1 MTKKSKKTGH
11 KGKGRER
18 VCRVS
23 YTLNSTQPVTST
35 IIGDQ
40 PLFYMN
46 YEGAFEDDS
55 FGGEDVFLDDAMD
68 ADVFDAR
75 PYSAGGLE
83 DFSDFSGESAFSSE
97 LRMEEFLF
105 EGSAICRP
113 VHADVRGEPIGNS
126 LADLEDILS
135 SSRFAAALFNT
146 ARLDGITLAHGM
158 HVENAFYDSVAG
170 KIFIHPRLDR
180 AEAALCIVRELRMIW
195 QISHGGH
202 MNPLRFHPDHAI
214 LVNRAQQ
221 ADLAVAMVRAA
232 WEFQLS
238 GERSPWERLEMSSMS
253 DLVRVFAREAFLD
266 FRTLNNGTACAGA
279 FEAWFLSERC
289 RRFDKALIQ
298 NMLADY
304 RGTVFGSDQ
313 TSRTVSAEI
322 IAALGTMPFGKNYL
336 VAHARTILTDP
347 VFTEVRD
354 RANANFLWFIK
365 FEKSFR
371 DAEQELQQGE
381 GPSGPAVRPD
391 RFSTLTWNGSHEQE
405 RKNNVISLP
414 QRTCGET
421 AENVLPSRR
430 GKSSGGAQ
438 IIDLPRRPGKGG
450 VHL

>member
-1 MTKKSKKTGH
+1 MAKKHTQKSDRT
-11 KGKGRER
+11 GKGQGR
-18 VCRVS
+18 VCRVA
-23 YTLNSTQPVTST
+23 YTLNNSQPVTST

-46 YEGAFEDDS
+46 YDD
-55 FGGEDVFLDDAMD
+55 
-68 ADVFDAR
+68 
-75 PYSAGGLE
+75 GLE
-83 DFSDFSGESAFSSE
+83 NEIFSPEAFMEESLTGDSYDLSSYDLPEESYTETTFSSE
-97 LRMEEFLF
+97 VRMEEFLF
-105 EGSAICRP
+105 EGAAICRP
-113 VHADVRGEPIGNS
+113 AHTDVCGRPIGNR
-126 LADLEDILS
+126 LEDLETLVCA
-135 SSRFAAALFNT
+135 SRFAAALYNT
-146 ARLDGITLAHGM
+146 ARLDGITVEQAT
-158 HVENAFYDSVAG
+158 HVESAFYDSVAG

-180 AEAALCIVRELRMIW
+180 AEAALCVVRELRRVW
-195 QISHGGH
+195 QIAHGGH
-202 MNPLRFHPDHAI
+202 INPLRFHPDHAI

-238 GERSPWERLEMSSMS
+238 GQRAPWERLEMSSMS

-266 FRTLNNGTACAGA
+266 FRTLNNGQACAAA
-279 FEAWFLSERC
+279 FETWFLSERC

-304 RGTVFGSDQ
+304 QGTVFGSDQ

-336 VAHARTILTDP
+336 QGHARTILTDP

-381 GPSGPAVRPD
+381 GPTGPAIRPD
-391 RFSTLTWNGSHEQE
+391 RFPTLTLNGAHEPQ
-405 RKNNVISLP
+405 RKSNVIALP
-414 QRTCGET
+414 QRTLRSKGGSL
-421 AENVLPSRR
+421 LPSRR
-430 GKSSGGAQ
+430 RPSSGGAQ
-438 IIDLPRRPGKGG
+438 IIDLPRRPGEGG
-450 VHL
+450 VHF

>member
-1 MTKKSKKTGH
+1 MAKKTTR
-11 KGKGRER
+11 KTNRTGKGRGR

-23 YTLNSTQPVTST
+23 YTLNNTQPVTST

-40 PLFYMN
+40 PLFYLN
-46 YEGAFEDDS
+46 YEDSFEDEV
-55 FGGEDVFLDDAMD
+55 FGGSDVFSEDDF
-68 ADVFDAR
+68 ADRA
-75 PYSAGGLE
+75 YEASSYGMS
-83 DFSDFSGESAFSSE
+83 SDLYPDSRAETVFSSE
-97 LRMEEFLF
+97 VRMEEFLF
-105 EGSAICRP
+105 ESAAICRP
-113 VHADVRGEPIGNS
+113 VHTDVRGEPIGTR
-126 LADLEDILS
+126 LEDLERLVS
-135 SSRFAAALFNT
+135 SSRFAAALYNT
-146 ARLDGITLAHGM
+146 ARIDGITLAQAT

-180 AEAALCIVRELRMIW
+180 AEAALCIVRELRRVW
-195 QISHGGH
+195 QIAHGGH
-202 MNPLRFHPDHAI
+202 LNPLRFHPDHAI

-238 GERSPWERLEMSSMS
+238 GERAAWERLEMSSMS

-266 FRTLNNGTACAGA
+266 FRTLNNGQACAAA
-279 FEAWFLSERC
+279 FESWFLSERC

-304 RGTVFGSDQ
+304 QGTVFGSDQ

-336 VAHARTILTDP
+336 LAHARTILTDP

-381 GPSGPAVRPD
+381 GPSGPAIRPD
-391 RFSTLTWNGSHEQE
+391 RFPTLTWNGSHEQE
-405 RKNNVISLP
+405 RKSNVIALP
-414 QRTCGET
+414 QRASGNKTGS
-421 AENVLPSRR
+421 VLPSRR
-430 GKSSGGAQ
+430 RPSSGGAQ
-438 IIDLPRRPGKGG
+438 IIDLPRRPGEGG
-450 VHL
+450 IHF